1 MYEHSFLDV
10 YAKTA
15 EEVLNDINKL
25 VKELEEERKNEIY
38 DEKNISLLD
47 DIINITKTELNV
59 VIDAYNTDLELIT
72 IDNINKV
79 IKIANELNM
88 PFKLYVSE
96 GTKYNDN
103 YSDNVSMLFDD
114 ETLDI
119 FEEINNYLI
128 ENNYCELKFLEDRL
142 NPDLA
147 WNLDDVITANDSVN
161 SIIDYIVKFKFTP
174 FEAVAFIHRIVTK
187 TFEYVEDEEEGLNSR
202 SLVGILITDKIV
214 CVGYA
219 TFVKAVIDKLNLKG
233 LSCQTYTGFIES
245 SKGYEEIKKYMYIL
259 SGEAHMQNLITINDE
274 KYQISGAYV
283 LDTCWDSKNK
293 WFPSGKGY
301 ANFMYPVTDLLCF
314 NEAKFVQHQH
324 SIDDILCQF
333 IENEEKPEDSP
344 IIINNKDNSIPISID
359 KIYNC
364 LFNLFKIIY
373 SKSSEDEIHN
383 RVNRTIEVSKIVS
396 QDTFTAEA
404 TNAIRRENLE
414 EYN

>member
-114 ETLDI
+114 ETLDR

-128 ENNYCELKFLEDRL
+128 
-142 NPDLA
+142 
-147 WNLDDVITANDSVN
+147 
-161 SIIDYIVKFKFTP
+161 
-174 FEAVAFIHRIVTK
+174 
-187 TFEYVEDEEEGLNSR
+187 
-202 SLVGILITDKIV
+202 
-214 CVGYA
+214 
-219 TFVKAVIDKLNLKG
+219 
-233 LSCQTYTGFIES
+233 
-245 SKGYEEIKKYMYIL
+245 
-259 SGEAHMQNLITINDE
+259 
-274 KYQISGAYV
+274 
-283 LDTCWDSKNK
+283 
-293 WFPSGKGY
+293 
-301 ANFMYPVTDLLCF
+301 
-314 NEAKFVQHQH
+314 
-324 SIDDILCQF
+324 
-333 IENEEKPEDSP
+333 
-344 IIINNKDNSIPISID
+344 
-359 KIYNC
+359 
-364 LFNLFKIIY
+364 
-373 SKSSEDEIHN
+373 
-383 RVNRTIEVSKIVS
+383 
-396 QDTFTAEA
+396 
-404 TNAIRRENLE
+404 
-414 EYN
+414 